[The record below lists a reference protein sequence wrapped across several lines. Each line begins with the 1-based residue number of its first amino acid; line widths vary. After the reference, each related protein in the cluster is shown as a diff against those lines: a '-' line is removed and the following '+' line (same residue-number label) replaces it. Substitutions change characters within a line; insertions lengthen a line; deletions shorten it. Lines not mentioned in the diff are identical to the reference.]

1 MRNIFIDTRNPSDST
16 HFVLR
21 YTQSEELY
29 IVINP
34 TLAICTPQL
43 CTHYYLF
50 PVVLYYNP
58 LSSTSIR
65 RFTHS
70 VPRCTYTFPRC
81 TRSIAL
87 YSFFYLS
94 FAIHSP
100 ENCKPHYYPFPL
112 YALHSPLLDIH
123 RKLYAFHPSLYA
135 LKLTLHTIITLFLAF
150 HNTIVFLSIPYLYL
164 RTPYPA
170 LLTPP
175 VPIRTVRFIINHFPT
190 IHHPKH
196 CTPYYCE

>member
-1 MRNIFIDTRNPSDST
+1 MRNIFIDTRNLSEST

-87 YSFFYLS
+87 YSFNYLS
-94 FAIHSP
+94 FAIHHP
-100 ENCKPHYYPFPL
+100 ENCKHHYYL
-112 YALHSPLLDIH
+112 
-123 RKLYAFHPSLYA
+123 
-135 LKLTLHTIITLFLAF
+135 
-150 HNTIVFLSIPYLYL
+150 FLSI
-164 RTPYPA
+164 RTTFPATRYPSQVVRISSFA
-170 LLTPP
+170 
-175 VPIRTVRFIINHFPT
+175 IRTQINSTHYYYPIPRFS
-190 IHHPKH
+190 
-196 CTPYYCE
+196 